1 MGVLTRIRAAVAAV
15 GVVSALA
22 GPAGAHTLADA
33 LAAAYRN
40 SNLLDQNR
48 ALLRAADEDVQQA
61 IAALYPVVNFAA
73 TALSST
79 TGSPDYQLTLGLQA
93 TIPLLDFGRGRM
105 AVDATHETVLATR
118 AALTVI
124 EQNVLMGAVQSYLGL
139 YSKLQ
144 ALQLQQNNVSLI
156 GEQLRAARERF
167 ELGDSTRTDVAQAEA
182 RLAAARSSL
191 ASAQGDVAIARE
203 QYRLTVGAYPENIS
217 APPRLPHLPA
227 SLEAAQ
233 ETARRNHPSIT
244 QAQHQVAVADLTSE
258 IVQTQRLGSLTG
270 SIQAQTGFGRY
281 AGSPE
286 RSASSLTGSLN
297 YQVNLFDAGRLNS
310 SERQAVARAEAQRAA
325 LNQTVA
331 TVQQLVAAN
340 WAQVQIARAS
350 IQASDQQIRATQSAY
365 DAVRAEAELGS
376 RTTLDVLDAEQEL
389 LNARSARI
397 YAAAGLQTAAYA
409 LLQSTGQLTVQSLGL
424 GIPTYDVEAYSAN
437 LRREPPR
444 ETPSEQGRRLDRI
457 LGRYGPREDR

>member
-1 MGVLTRIRAAVAAV
+1 M
-15 GVVSALA
+15 
-22 GPAGAHTLADA
+22 
-33 LAAAYRN
+33 
-40 SNLLDQNR
+40 
-48 ALLRAADEDVQQA
+48 
-61 IAALYPVVNFAA
+61 
-73 TALSST
+73 
-79 TGSPDYQLTLGLQA
+79 
-93 TIPLLDFGRGRM
+93 
-105 AVDATHETVLATR
+105 
-118 AALTVI
+118 
-124 EQNVLMGAVQSYLGL
+124 
-139 YSKLQ
+139 
-144 ALQLQQNNVSLI
+144 
-156 GEQLRAARERF
+156 
-167 ELGDSTRTDVAQAEA
+167 
-182 RLAAARSSL
+182 
-191 ASAQGDVAIARE
+191 
-203 QYRLTVGAYPENIS
+203 
-217 APPRLPHLPA
+217 
-227 SLEAAQ
+227 
-233 ETARRNHPSIT
+233 
-244 QAQHQVAVADLTSE
+244 ADLTSE